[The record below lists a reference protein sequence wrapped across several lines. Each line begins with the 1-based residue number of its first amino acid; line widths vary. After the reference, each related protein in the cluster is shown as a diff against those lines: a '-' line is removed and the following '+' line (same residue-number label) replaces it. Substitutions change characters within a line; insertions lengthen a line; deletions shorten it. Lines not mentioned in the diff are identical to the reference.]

1 MPTLPAAKASLGST
15 QRPVQEI
22 GLMAPVLV
30 ASAILVMTSAA
41 LGVLKVAFLRSG
53 DSRSTPFI
61 CMNGQYSQSK
71 LSVSRLVFSAP
82 LILSAAAR
90 MSSKLAGGL
99 SRPAS
104 LKRVLFQNSNV
115 LET

>member
-1 MPTLPAAKASLGST
+1 
-15 QRPVQEI
+15 
-22 GLMAPVLV
+22 MAPLLV
-30 ASAILVMTSAA
+30 ASASLVMTSAA

-61 CMNGQYSQSK
+61 CISGQYSQSK
-71 LSVSRLVFSAP
+71 FSVSSPVFSAP

-90 MSSKLAGGL
+90 MSSKLAGGWAM
-99 SRPAS
+99 PAS
-104 LKRVLFQNSNV
+104 LKRVLFQNSSV